1 MKRLSLL
8 PTSRNPS
15 SRSTASR
22 LAARFASRCVL
33 TLAATVGLLS
43 QAPAHAHEYY
53 AKGFKIIHPWT
64 LPSEP
69 GESSAAVYLKF
80 EDVSAG
86 DRLLGA
92 HSSFA
97 ASVELRSALAP
108 GSVSENSAVLKAL
121 AVTVDATPQLAPR
134 GVHLLMLGLKAPLE
148 TGRSYPLT
156 LVFENS
162 GEIDTML
169 SIGAAD

>member
-1 MKRLSLL
+1 MKRLSRIPTSLI
-8 PTSRNPS
+8 PTSR
-15 SRSTASR
+15 
-22 LAARFASRCVL
+22 LAVRCVL
-33 TLAATVGLLS
+33 TLAATVGLLL

-53 AKGFKIIHPWT
+53 AKGFKVIHPWT

-92 HSSFA
+92 HSPFA
-97 ASVELRSALAP
+97 ASVELRSALAT
-108 GSVSENSAVLKAL
+108 GSVRENSAVLKAL

-148 TGRSYPLT
+148 AGRSYPLT

-162 GEIDTML
+162 GAIDTML
-169 SIGAAD
+169 SIGAVD